1 MNSEGDNRVTSSP
14 PKLGGLSEG
23 RGGLKQHL
31 VRLNDS
37 PVARWTVLFIVAT
50 AMMMGYFVNDVM
62 SPLETLLEASPSEG
76 GLGWKPGDYGFFSG
90 ASGLI
95 NVFLLMLFFSGLI
108 LDKMGIRFTG
118 VLSCSLMVLGTLI
131 KYYAVTA
138 GFPPTAVV
146 NFSLFTLHFSLPTS
160 VAVASLGFAV
170 FGVGYEMTGI
180 TVSKAMV
187 RWFTGHELALAM
199 GIQLAMARLGTA
211 AALSISAPIARH
223 FTLSTPLLLSLSFLI
238 IGLLAFLVFC
248 VMDRRL
254 DQRNAADNIDTEEHG
269 RTRNDKELCDIAT
282 EEHGITR
289 NNDELRDNPC
299 CSVANKT
306 SDAEE
311 FRLLDIIVTLRNP
324 GFWLITLFCVLFY
337 SAVSPFLKFSTK
349 LMVMKYGVD
358 ADLAG
363 FFSSI
368 APFGTILMTP
378 LFGLIYDRYGK
389 GITLV
394 ITGALMLTAVH
405 FGFSLPMHSSTTAIT
420 LMVVLSIAYS
430 LAPAALWP
438 CVPKIIP
445 LKCLGTAYS
454 MIFFIQNFGRAIIPM
469 FVGKANETDP
479 TYETSM
485 LIFGFTALGAALTA
499 IAMFY
504 VDRRQHYGLQLPNI
518 RK

>member
-1 MNSEGDNRVTSSP
+1 MAEAIQR
-14 PKLGGLSEG
+14 
-23 RGGLKQHL
+23 
-31 VRLNDS
+31 RLNDS
-37 PVARWTVLFIVAT
+37 PFARWMVLFIVAT

-62 SPLETLLEASPSEG
+62 SPLEALLEMPRSQG
-76 GLGWKPGDYGFFSG
+76 GLGWTPSDYGFFSG
-90 ASGLI
+90 AGSFI

-118 VLSCSLMVLGTLI
+118 ILACSLMAIGTFL
-131 KYYAVTA
+131 KLYGVTTDFGTEEIMVF
-138 GFPPTAVV
+138 GFQ
-146 NFSLFTLHFSLPTS
+146 LPKS
-160 VAVASLGFAV
+160 VAVASLGFSV

-187 RWFTGHELALAM
+187 RWFTGHELAMAM

-223 FTLSTPLLLSLSFLI
+223 YALSTPLLVSLAFLI

-254 DQRNAADNIDTEEHG
+254 DTSNTSETSTTNTDEQFHWS
-269 RTRNDKELCDIAT
+269 DIGT
-282 EEHGITR
+282 
-289 NNDELRDNPC
+289 
-299 CSVANKT
+299 
-306 SDAEE
+306 
-311 FRLLDIIVTLRNP
+311 TLRNP

-358 ADLAG
+358 TDIAG

-378 LFGLIYDRYGK
+378 LFGLVYDRYGK
-389 GITLV
+389 GVTLV

-405 FGFSLPMHSSTTAIT
+405 FGFSLPIHSSTIAIT
-420 LMVVLSIAYS
+420 LMVILSIGYS

-469 FVGKANETDP
+469 CVGKANETDP
-479 TYETSM
+479 SYTTSM
-485 LIFGFTALGAALTA
+485 LIFGFTALGAAI
-499 IAMFY
+499 IAMAMYY
-504 VDRRQHYGLQLPNI
+504 VDHKKSYGLQLPNI
-518 RK
+518 KRKR

>member
-1 MNSEGDNRVTSSP
+1 
-14 PKLGGLSEG
+14 
-23 RGGLKQHL
+23 
-31 VRLNDS
+31 
-37 PVARWTVLFIVAT
+37 
-50 AMMMGYFVNDVM
+50 MMMGYFVNDIM
-62 SPLETLLEASPSEG
+62 SPLETLLEMPRSQG
-76 GLGWKPGDYGFFSG
+76 GLGWTPSDYGFFSG
-90 ASGLI
+90 AGSFI
-95 NVFLLMLFFSGLI
+95 NVFLLMLFFSGII

-118 VLSCSLMVLGTLI
+118 TLACSLMVLGTLI

-138 GFPPTAVV
+138 DLDNTIHY
-146 NFSLFTLHFSLPTS
+146 SLFTIHLPPS
-160 VAVASLGFAV
+160 VAMASLGFAI

-199 GIQLAMARLGTA
+199 GLQLAMARFGTA

-223 FTLSTPLLLSLSFLI
+223 FTLSAPLLVALAFLI

-254 DQRNAADNIDTEEHG
+254 D
-269 RTRNDKELCDIAT
+269 K
-282 EEHGITR
+282 
-289 NNDELRDNPC
+289 P
-299 CSVANKT
+299 
-306 SDAEE
+306 SDYSENSESSESSDE
-311 FRLLDIIVTLRNP
+311 FRWGDILVTLRNP

-358 ADLAG
+358 PDLAG

-378 LFGLIYDRYGK
+378 LFGLVYDKYGK
-389 GITLV
+389 GVTLV
-394 ITGALMLTAVH
+394 ITGALMLAAVH
-405 FGFSLPMHSSTTAIT
+405 FGFSLPMHSSTIAIA
-420 LMVVLSIAYS
+420 LMVVLSIGYS

-469 FVGKANETDP
+469 FVGRANETDP
-479 TYETSM
+479 TYTTSM
-485 LIFGFTALGAALTA
+485 LIFGFTALGAAMIA
-499 IAMFY
+499 ITMWY
-504 VDRRQHYGLQLPNI
+504 VDKRKGYGLQLPNI

>member
-1 MNSEGDNRVTSSP
+1 MAEALR
-14 PKLGGLSEG
+14 
-23 RGGLKQHL
+23 H
-31 VRLNDS
+31 RLNDS
-37 PVARWTVLFIVAT
+37 PFARWTVLFIVAT

-62 SPLETLLEASPSEG
+62 SPLEAMLEMPISEG
-76 GLGWKPGDYGFFSG
+76 GLGWTSSDYGFFSG
-90 ASGLI
+90 SGSLI

-118 VLSCSLMVLGTLI
+118 ILACSLMALGTLI
-131 KYYAVTA
+131 KLYAITA
-138 GFPPTAVV
+138 DFDHTIHY
-146 NFSLFTLHFSLPTS
+146 SLFGIHLPPS
-160 VAVASLGFAV
+160 VTFASLGFAI

-223 FTLSTPLLLSLSFLI
+223 FTLSTPLLVSLAFLL

-248 VMDRRL
+248 VMDRKL
-254 DQRNAADNIDTEEHG
+254 DDHEASKVDRGDN
-269 RTRNDKELCDIAT
+269 
-282 EEHGITR
+282 
-289 NNDELRDNPC
+289 
-299 CSVANKT
+299 
-306 SDAEE
+306 SDEE
-311 FRLLDIIVTLRNP
+311 FRLADIGITLRNP
-324 GFWLITLFCVLFY
+324 GFWLITIFCVLFY

-349 LMVMKYGVD
+349 LMVIKYGVD
-358 ADLAG
+358 PDIAG

-378 LFGLIYDRYGK
+378 LFGLVFDRFGR
-389 GITLV
+389 GVTLV

-405 FGFSLPMHSSTTAIT
+405 FGFSLPMHSSTVAIT
-420 LMVVLSIAYS
+420 LMVILSIGYS

-469 FVGKANETDP
+469 
-479 TYETSM
+479 

-499 IAMFY
+499 IVMLY
-504 VDRRQHYGLQLPNI
+504 IDRKKGYGLQLPNI
-518 RK
+518 KSD

>member
-1 MNSEGDNRVTSSP
+1 
-14 PKLGGLSEG
+14 
-23 RGGLKQHL
+23 
-31 VRLNDS
+31 
-37 PVARWTVLFIVAT
+37 
-50 AMMMGYFVNDVM
+50 M
-62 SPLETLLEASPSEG
+62 SPLEALLEMPKAEG
-76 GLGWKPGDYGFFSG
+76 GLGWTSSDYGFFSG
-90 ASGLI
+90 SGSFI

-118 VLSCSLMVLGTLI
+118 ILACSLMTLGTLV
-131 KYYAVTA
+131 KYYAVTTDF
-138 GFPPTAVV
+138 GTSSVTFFGTD
-146 NFSLFTLHFSLPTS
+146 LPTS
-160 VAVASLGFAV
+160 AAWASFGFAV

-211 AALSISAPIARH
+211 AALSISAPVARH
-223 FTLSTPLLLSLSFLI
+223 FSLSTPLLVALAFLI

-254 DQRNAADNIDTEEHG
+254 DDSRRSCSTSSSSSSNE
-269 RTRNDKELCDIAT
+269 
-282 EEHGITR
+282 
-289 NNDELRDNPC
+289 NN
-299 CSVANKT
+299 
-306 SDAEE
+306 EE
-311 FRLLDIIVTLRNP
+311 FRLSDIGITLRNP
-324 GFWLITLFCVLFY
+324 GFWLITIFCVLFY

-349 LMVMKYGVD
+349 LMVIKYGVD
-358 ADLAG
+358 PDIAG

-378 LFGLIYDRYGK
+378 LFGLVFDRFGR
-389 GITLV
+389 GVTLV

-405 FGFSLPMHSSTTAIT
+405 FGFSLPMHSSAVAIA
-420 LMVVLSIAYS
+420 LMVVLSVGYS

-469 FVGKANETDP
+469 FVGRANETDP
-479 TYETSM
+479 SYTTSM

-499 IAMFY
+499 IVMLY
-504 VDRRQHYGLQLPNI
+504 TDRKKGYGLQLPNI
-518 RK
+518 KAQ

>member
-1 MNSEGDNRVTSSP
+1 MAIRQ
-14 PKLGGLSEG
+14 KI
-23 RGGLKQHL
+23 
-31 VRLNDS
+31 NDS

-50 AMMMGYFVNDVM
+50 AMMMGYFVNDIM
-62 SPLETLLEASPSEG
+62 SPLETLLEMPRSQG
-76 GLGWKPGDYGFFSG
+76 GLGWTPSDYGFFSG
-90 ASGLI
+90 AGSFI
-95 NVFLLMLFFSGLI
+95 NVFLLMLFFSGII

-118 VLSCSLMVLGTLI
+118 TLACSLMVLGTLI
-131 KYYAVTA
+131 KYYAVTTDFGNA
-138 GFPPTAVV
+138 DVAFFNT
-146 NFSLFTLHFSLPTS
+146 HLPVS
-160 VAVASLGFAV
+160 AAWASFGFAI

-199 GIQLAMARLGTA
+199 GLQLAMARFGTA

-223 FTLSTPLLLSLSFLI
+223 FTLSTPLLVALAFLI

-248 VMDRRL
+248 VMDRQL
-254 DQRNAADNIDTEEHG
+254 DKNEELRTKSFDNSAADNSHPNGNHNSSLD
-269 RTRNDKELCDIAT
+269 
-282 EEHGITR
+282 
-289 NNDELRDNPC
+289 NDEE
-299 CSVANKT
+299 KFHF
-306 SDAEE
+306 SDI
-311 FRLLDIIVTLRNP
+311 LITLRNP

-358 ADLAG
+358 PDLAG

-378 LFGLIYDRYGK
+378 LFGFIYDKYGK
-389 GITLV
+389 GVTLV

-405 FGFSLPMHSSTTAIT
+405 FGFSLPMHSSTIAIA
-420 LMVVLSIAYS
+420 LMVVLSIGYS

-469 FVGKANETDP
+469 FVGRANETDP
-479 TYETSM
+479 TYTTSM
-485 LIFGFTALGAALTA
+485 LIFGFTALGAAIVA
-499 IAMFY
+499 IAMWY
-504 VDRRQHYGLQLPNI
+504 TDRKKGYGLQLPNI
-518 RK
+518 KQ

>member
-1 MNSEGDNRVTSSP
+1 MTEAIR
-14 PKLGGLSEG
+14 
-23 RGGLKQHL
+23 Q
-31 VRLNDS
+31 RLNDS
-37 PVARWTVLFIVAT
+37 PVARWTVLLIVAT

-62 SPLETLLEASPSEG
+62 SPLETLLEMPKEAG
-76 GLGWKPGDYGFFSG
+76 GLGWTPSDYGFFSG
-90 ASGLI
+90 SSGLI

-118 VLSCSLMVLGTLI
+118 ILACSLMVLGTLL
-131 KYYAVTA
+131 KLYGVMVDFGSDMVSFF
-138 GFPPTAVV
+138 GFE
-146 NFSLFTLHFSLPTS
+146 LPMS
-160 VAVASLGFAV
+160 VAVASLGFAI

-223 FTLSTPLLLSLSFLI
+223 FTLSMPLLVSLAFLI

-248 VMDRRL
+248 VMDRKL
-254 DQRNAADNIDTEEHG
+254 DSSASSQTTN
-269 RTRNDKELCDIAT
+269 
-282 EEHGITR
+282 
-289 NNDELRDNPC
+289 
-299 CSVANKT
+299 S
-306 SDAEE
+306 EE
-311 FRLLDIIVTLRNP
+311 FHWSDIRVTLRNP

-349 LMVMKYGVD
+349 LMVIKYGVD
-358 ADLAG
+358 TDIAG

-368 APFGTILMTP
+368 APFGTIMMTP
-378 LFGLIYDRYGK
+378 VFGLINDRDGK
-389 GITLV
+389 GVTLV
-394 ITGALMLTAVH
+394 ITGALMLTCVH
-405 FGFSLPMHSSTTAIT
+405 FGFSLPLHNSTIAIA
-420 LMVVLSIAYS
+420 LMVILSIGYS

-469 FVGKANETDP
+469 FVGKANETDSSY
-479 TYETSM
+479 TTSM
-485 LIFGFTALGAALTA
+485 LIFGFTALGAALIA
-499 IAMFY
+499 VAMFY
-504 VDRRQHYGLQLPNI
+504 VNRQKGYGLQLPNI
-518 RK
+518 KS

>member
-1 MNSEGDNRVTSSP
+1 MSNVLR
-14 PKLGGLSEG
+14 
-23 RGGLKQHL
+23 Q
-31 VRLNDS
+31 RLNDS

-50 AMMMGYFVNDVM
+50 AMMMGYFVNDIM
-62 SPLETLLEASPSEG
+62 SPLETLLEMPRNQG
-76 GLGWKPGDYGFFSG
+76 GLGWTPSDYGFFSG
-90 ASGLI
+90 AGSFI
-95 NVFLLMLFFSGLI
+95 NVFLLMLFFSGII

-118 VLSCSLMVLGTLI
+118 TLACSLMVLGTLI

-138 GFPPTAVV
+138 DLDDTIHY
-146 NFSLFTLHFSLPTS
+146 SLFTIHLPPS
-160 VAVASLGFAV
+160 VAMASLGFAI

-199 GIQLAMARLGTA
+199 GLQLAMARFGTA

-223 FTLSTPLLLSLSFLI
+223 FTLSAPLLVALAFLI

-254 DQRNAADNIDTEEHG
+254 DKLSEY
-269 RTRNDKELCDIAT
+269 
-282 EEHGITR
+282 
-289 NNDELRDNPC
+289 
-299 CSVANKT
+299 
-306 SDAEE
+306 SDYSEYSDHSENSESSDE
-311 FRLLDIIVTLRNP
+311 FRWGDILVTLRNP

-349 LMVMKYGVD
+349 LMVMKYGVNP
-358 ADLAG
+358 DLAG

-378 LFGLIYDRYGK
+378 LFGLVYDKYGK
-389 GITLV
+389 GVTLV
-394 ITGALMLTAVH
+394 ITGALMLAAVH
-405 FGFSLPMHSSTTAIT
+405 FGFSLPMHSSTIAIT
-420 LMVVLSIAYS
+420 LMVVLSIGYS

-469 FVGKANETDP
+469 FVGRANETDP
-479 TYETSM
+479 SYTTSM
-485 LIFGFTALGAALTA
+485 LIFGFTALGAAVIA
-499 IAMFY
+499 IAMLL
-504 VDRRQHYGLQLPNI
+504 VDRRKGYGLQLPNI
-518 RK
+518 RKQA

>member
-1 MNSEGDNRVTSSP
+1 MRPSKEKINNSP
-14 PKLGGLSEG
+14 F
-23 RGGLKQHL
+23 
-31 VRLNDS
+31 
-37 PVARWTVLFIVAT
+37 ARWTVLIIVAT

-62 SPLETLLEASPSEG
+62 SPLETLLELPKEQG
-76 GLGWKPGDYGFFSG
+76 GLGWTPSDYGFFSG
-90 ASGLI
+90 AGSFI

-108 LDKMGIRFTG
+108 LDRMGIRFTG
-118 VLSCSLMVLGTLI
+118 TLACSLMALGTLI
-131 KYYAVTA
+131 KYYAVTVEFGNEPILFLDYQLPA
-138 GFPPTAVV
+138 SAVW
-146 NFSLFTLHFSLPTS
+146 
-160 VAVASLGFAV
+160 ASLGFAI

-180 TVSKAMV
+180 SVSKAMV

-223 FTLSTPLLLSLSFLI
+223 YTLSMPLLISLAFLI

-248 VMDRRL
+248 VMDRKL
-254 DQRNAADNIDTEEHG
+254 DDSGQTTEDSADNTQYEEQFHFS
-269 RTRNDKELCDIAT
+269 DI
-282 EEHGITR
+282 
-289 NNDELRDNPC
+289 L
-299 CSVANKT
+299 
-306 SDAEE
+306 
-311 FRLLDIIVTLRNP
+311 VTLRNP

-358 ADLAG
+358 PDIAG

-389 GITLV
+389 GVTLV

-405 FGFSLPMHSSTTAIT
+405 FAFSLPMHSSTIAIA
-420 LMVVLSIAYS
+420 LMVTLSIGYS

-454 MIFFIQNFGRAIIPM
+454 MIFFIQNFGRAVIPM
-469 FVGKANETDP
+469 CVGRANETDP
-479 TYETSM
+479 TYTTSM
-485 LIFGFTALGAALTA
+485 LIFGFTALGAAVTA
-499 IAMFY
+499 IAIL
-504 VDRRQHYGLQLPNI
+504 VIDKKKNYGLQLPNI
-518 RK
+518 KK

>member
-1 MNSEGDNRVTSSP
+1 MN
-14 PKLGGLSEG
+14 
-23 RGGLKQHL
+23 
-31 VRLNDS
+31 VRQKLNDS
-37 PVARWTVLFIVAT
+37 PAARWTVLFIVAT

-62 SPLETLLEASPSEG
+62 SPLETLLEASKEEG
-76 GLGWKPGDYGFFSG
+76 GLGWTPSDYGFFSG

-138 GFPPTAVV
+138 DFPPTEVV
-146 NFSLFTLHFSLPTS
+146 SFSLLSSPFSLPKS

-254 DQRNAADNIDTEEHG
+254 DQFTVN
-269 RTRNDKELCDIAT
+269 
-282 EEHGITR
+282 
-289 NNDELRDNPC
+289 NND
-299 CSVANKT
+299 
-306 SDAEE
+306 SDK
-311 FRLLDIIVTLRNP
+311 FLWSDIGTTLRNP

-358 ADLAG
+358 PDVAG

-378 LFGLIYDRYGK
+378 LFGLVYDRYGK
-389 GITLV
+389 GVTLV

-405 FGFSLPMHSSTTAIT
+405 FGFSLPMHESTTAIA

-499 IAMFY
+499 IGMWY
-504 VDRRQHYGLQLPNI
+504 VDRRKGYGLQLPNI
-518 RK
+518 KK

>member
-1 MNSEGDNRVTSSP
+1 MAEAIR
-14 PKLGGLSEG
+14 
-23 RGGLKQHL
+23 Q
-31 VRLNDS
+31 RLNDS
-37 PVARWTVLFIVAT
+37 PFARWTVLFIVAT

-62 SPLETLLEASPSEG
+62 SPLETLLEMPRSQG
-76 GLGWKPGDYGFFSG
+76 GLGWSPSDYGFFSG
-90 ASGLI
+90 AGSFI

-118 VLSCSLMVLGTLI
+118 TLACSLMVIGTLI

-138 GFPPTAVV
+138 DFGNTELSFFQT
-146 NFSLFTLHFSLPTS
+146 HLPTS
-160 VAVASLGFAV
+160 TAWASLGFAI

-199 GIQLAMARLGTA
+199 GLQLSMARFGTA

-223 FTLSTPLLLSLSFLI
+223 FSLSTPLLVALAFLI

-248 VMDRRL
+248 IMDRRL
-254 DQRNAADNIDTEEHG
+254 DTPSQAGT
-269 RTRNDKELCDIAT
+269 TST
-282 EEHGITR
+282 T
-289 NNDELRDNPC
+289 NN
-299 CSVANKT
+299 T
-306 SDAEE
+306 SSDEE
-311 FRLLDIIVTLRNP
+311 FRLADIGITLRNP

-358 ADLAG
+358 ADIAG
-363 FFSSI
+363 VFSSI

-378 LFGLIYDRYGK
+378 LFGFVYDRYGK
-389 GITLV
+389 GVTLV

-405 FGFSLPMHSSTTAIT
+405 FGFSLPMHSSAVAIT
-420 LMVVLSIAYS
+420 LMVILSIGYS

-469 FVGKANETDP
+469 FVGHANETDP
-479 TYETSM
+479 SYTTSM
-485 LIFGFTALGAALTA
+485 LIFGFTALGAALIA
-499 IAMFY
+499 IAMLY
-504 VDRRQHYGLQLPNI
+504 TDRKKGYGLQLPNI
-518 RK
+518 KQR

>member
-1 MNSEGDNRVTSSP
+1 VKN
-14 PKLGGLSEG
+14 
-23 RGGLKQHL
+23 
-31 VRLNDS
+31 RLNDS

-62 SPLETLLEASPSEG
+62 SPLETLLEASPAEG
-76 GLGWKPGDYGFFSG
+76 GLGWTPGDYGFFSG
-90 ASGLI
+90 SSGLI

-118 VLSCSLMVLGTLI
+118 TLACSLMIIGTLI

-138 GFPPTAVV
+138 GFAPTAVV
-146 NFSLFTLHFSLPTS
+146 DFSLFTYHFSLPTS
-160 VAVASLGFAV
+160 VAVASLGFAI

-199 GIQLAMARLGTA
+199 GLQLAMARLGTA
-211 AALSISAPIARH
+211 AALSISAPVARH

-238 IGLLAFLVFC
+238 VGLLAFLVFC
-248 VMDRRL
+248 VMDRKL
-254 DQRNAADNIDTEEHG
+254 DVSGESGQSEESENEDLFHWS
-269 RTRNDKELCDIAT
+269 DIGT
-282 EEHGITR
+282 
-289 NNDELRDNPC
+289 
-299 CSVANKT
+299 
-306 SDAEE
+306 
-311 FRLLDIIVTLRNP
+311 TLRNP

-358 ADLAG
+358 PDVAG

-389 GITLV
+389 GVTLV

-405 FGFSLPMHSSTTAIT
+405 FGFSLPMHSSTVAIT
-420 LMVVLSIAYS
+420 LMVILSVGYS

-499 IAMFY
+499 LAMWY
-504 VDRRQHYGLQLPNI
+504 VDRRQGYGLQLPNI

>member
-1 MNSEGDNRVTSSP
+1 MRPSKEKINNSP
-14 PKLGGLSEG
+14 F
-23 RGGLKQHL
+23 
-31 VRLNDS
+31 
-37 PVARWTVLFIVAT
+37 ARWTVLIIVAT

-62 SPLETLLEASPSEG
+62 SPLETLLELPKEQG
-76 GLGWKPGDYGFFSG
+76 GLGWTPSDYGFFSG
-90 ASGLI
+90 AGSFI

-118 VLSCSLMVLGTLI
+118 TLACSLMALGTLI

-138 GFPPTAVV
+138 EFGNEPIAFLDYQLPASAVW
-146 NFSLFTLHFSLPTS
+146 
-160 VAVASLGFAV
+160 ASLGFAI

-180 TVSKAMV
+180 SVSKAMV

-223 FTLSTPLLLSLSFLI
+223 YTLSMPLLISLAFLI

-248 VMDRRL
+248 VMDRKL
-254 DQRNAADNIDTEEHG
+254 DDSGQTTEDSADNTQYEEQFHFS
-269 RTRNDKELCDIAT
+269 DI
-282 EEHGITR
+282 
-289 NNDELRDNPC
+289 L
-299 CSVANKT
+299 
-306 SDAEE
+306 
-311 FRLLDIIVTLRNP
+311 VTLRNP

-358 ADLAG
+358 PDIAG

-389 GITLV
+389 GVTLV

-405 FGFSLPMHSSTTAIT
+405 FGFSLPIHSSTIAIA
-420 LMVVLSIAYS
+420 LMVTLSIGYS

-454 MIFFIQNFGRAIIPM
+454 MIFFIQNFGRAVIPM
-469 FVGKANETDP
+469 CVGRANETDP
-479 TYETSM
+479 TYTTSM
-485 LIFGFTALGAALTA
+485 LIFGFTALGAAVTA
-499 IAMFY
+499 IAML
-504 VDRRQHYGLQLPNI
+504 VIDKKKNYGLQLPNI
-518 RK
+518 KK

>member
-1 MNSEGDNRVTSSP
+1 MN
-14 PKLGGLSEG
+14 
-23 RGGLKQHL
+23 
-31 VRLNDS
+31 RLNKS
-37 PVARWTVLFIVAT
+37 PFARWTVLIIVAT

-62 SPLETLLEASPSEG
+62 SPLETLLEMPRSQG
-76 GLGWKPGDYGFFSG
+76 GLGWTPSDYGFFSG
-90 ASGLI
+90 AGSFI

-118 VLSCSLMVLGTLI
+118 VLACSLMALGTLL
-131 KYYAVTA
+131 KLYGVTTDFGSA
-138 GFPPTAVV
+138 EIIIFGFQ
-146 NFSLFTLHFSLPTS
+146 LPMS
-160 VAVASLGFAV
+160 VAVASLGFAI

-223 FTLSTPLLLSLSFLI
+223 FSLPTPLLVSLAFLI

-248 VMDRRL
+248 VMDRKL
-254 DQRNAADNIDTEEHG
+254 DDSGQCAVDSSDNNQHE
-269 RTRNDKELCDIAT
+269 
-282 EEHGITR
+282 
-289 NNDELRDNPC
+289 
-299 CSVANKT
+299 
-306 SDAEE
+306 EE
-311 FRLLDIIVTLRNP
+311 FRFSDIGVTLRNP

-358 ADLAG
+358 TDIAG

-389 GITLV
+389 GVTLV

-405 FGFSLPMHSSTTAIT
+405 FGFSLPMHSSTIAIA
-420 LMVVLSIAYS
+420 LMVTLSIGYS

-454 MIFFIQNFGRAIIPM
+454 MIFFIQNFGRAVIPM
-469 FVGKANETDP
+469 CVGRANEVDP
-479 TYETSM
+479 SYTSSM

-499 IAMFY
+499 IAILV
-504 VDRRQHYGLQLPNI
+504 VDRKKHYGLQLPNI
-518 RK
+518 KK

>member
-1 MNSEGDNRVTSSP
+1 MTEAIR
-14 PKLGGLSEG
+14 
-23 RGGLKQHL
+23 H
-31 VRLNDS
+31 RLNDS
-37 PVARWTVLFIVAT
+37 PFARWTVLIIVAT

-62 SPLETLLEASPSEG
+62 SPLETLLELPKSQG
-76 GLGWKPGDYGFFSG
+76 GLGWTPSDYGFFSG
-90 ASGLI
+90 AGSFI

-118 VLSCSLMVLGTLI
+118 VLACSLMALGTLL
-131 KYYAVTA
+131 KLYGVTTDFGTA
-138 GFPPTAVV
+138 EIAIFGFQ
-146 NFSLFTLHFSLPTS
+146 LPMS

-223 FTLSTPLLLSLSFLI
+223 FALSTPLLVSLAFLI

-248 VMDRRL
+248 VMDRKL
-254 DQRNAADNIDTEEHG
+254 DDDSTKNT
-269 RTRNDKELCDIAT
+269 T
-282 EEHGITR
+282 
-289 NNDELRDNPC
+289 DE
-299 CSVANKT
+299 S
-306 SDAEE
+306 EE
-311 FRLLDIIVTLRNP
+311 FHWGDILVTLRNP

-358 ADLAG
+358 PDIAG

-378 LFGLIYDRYGK
+378 LFGAVYDRYGK
-389 GITLV
+389 GVTLV

-405 FGFSLPMHSSTTAIT
+405 FGFSLPMHSSTIAIA
-420 LMVVLSIAYS
+420 LMVTLSIGYS

-469 FVGKANETDP
+469 FVGRANETDP
-479 TYETSM
+479 TYTTSM
-485 LIFGFTALGAALTA
+485 LIFGFTALGAAVTA
-499 IAMFY
+499 VGILLI
-504 VDRRQHYGLQLPNI
+504 DKHKHYGLQLPNI
-518 RK
+518 KK

>member
-1 MNSEGDNRVTSSP
+1 MAEAIR
-14 PKLGGLSEG
+14 
-23 RGGLKQHL
+23 Q
-31 VRLNDS
+31 RLNDS
-37 PVARWTVLFIVAT
+37 PIARWTVLFIVAT

-62 SPLETLLEASPSEG
+62 SPLETLLEMPRGQG
-76 GLGWKPGDYGFFSG
+76 GLGWSPSDYGFFSG
-90 ASGLI
+90 AGSFI

-118 VLSCSLMVLGTLI
+118 VLACSLMVIGTMI
-131 KYYAVTA
+131 K
-138 GFPPTAVV
+138 
-146 NFSLFTLHFSLPTS
+146 L
-160 VAVASLGFAV
+160 VAITHDYEIIHIPLLDIDMPGTVARASLGFAI

-223 FTLSTPLLLSLSFLI
+223 FTLSTPLLVALSFLI

-254 DQRNAADNIDTEEHG
+254 DAIDSM
-269 RTRNDKELCDIAT
+269 
-282 EEHGITR
+282 
-289 NNDELRDNPC
+289 NPKD
-299 CSVANKT
+299 SRISSES
-306 SDAEE
+306 SDDE
-311 FRLLDIIVTLRNP
+311 FRLADIGVTLRNP

-358 ADLAG
+358 PDLAG

-378 LFGLIYDRYGK
+378 LFGLVYDRYGK
-389 GITLV
+389 GVTLV

-405 FGFSLPMHSSTTAIT
+405 FGFSLPMHSSAVAIT
-420 LMVVLSIAYS
+420 LMVILSIGYS

-469 FVGKANETDP
+469 FVGRANETDP
-479 TYETSM
+479 SYTTSM

-499 IAMFY
+499 VAMYY
-504 VDRRQHYGLQLPNI
+504 VNSRRGYGLQLPNI
-518 RK
+518 KK

>member
-1 MNSEGDNRVTSSP
+1 MSNVLR
-14 PKLGGLSEG
+14 
-23 RGGLKQHL
+23 Q
-31 VRLNDS
+31 RLNDS

-50 AMMMGYFVNDVM
+50 AMMMGYFVNDIM
-62 SPLETLLEASPSEG
+62 SPLETLLEMPRSQG
-76 GLGWKPGDYGFFSG
+76 GLGWTPSDYGFFSG
-90 ASGLI
+90 AGSFI
-95 NVFLLMLFFSGLI
+95 NVFLLMLFFSGII

-118 VLSCSLMVLGTLI
+118 TLACSLMVLGTLI

-138 GFPPTAVV
+138 NLDDTIHY
-146 NFSLFTLHFSLPTS
+146 SLFAIHLPPS
-160 VAVASLGFAV
+160 VAMASLGFAI

-199 GIQLAMARLGTA
+199 GLQLAMARFGTA

-223 FTLSTPLLLSLSFLI
+223 FTLSAPLLVALAFLI

-254 DQRNAADNIDTEEHG
+254 EKSSEYS
-269 RTRNDKELCDIAT
+269 E
-282 EEHGITR
+282 
-289 NNDELRDNPC
+289 
-299 CSVANKT
+299 
-306 SDAEE
+306 SDYAKNSESSEE
-311 FRLLDIIVTLRNP
+311 FRWGDILVTLRNP

-358 ADLAG
+358 PDLAG

-378 LFGLIYDRYGK
+378 LFGFVYDKYGK
-389 GITLV
+389 GVTLV
-394 ITGALMLTAVH
+394 IIGALMLTAVH
-405 FGFSLPMHSSTTAIT
+405 FGFSLPIHSSTIAIMLMIT
-420 LMVVLSIAYS
+420 LSIGYS

-469 FVGKANETDP
+469 FVGRANETDP
-479 TYETSM
+479 SYTTSM
-485 LIFGFTALGAALTA
+485 LIFGFTALGAAIVA
-499 IAMFY
+499 IAMWY
-504 VDRRQHYGLQLPNI
+504 IDRKKGYGLQLPNI
-518 RK
+518 KK

>member
-1 MNSEGDNRVTSSP
+1 M
-14 PKLGGLSEG
+14 
-23 RGGLKQHL
+23 
-31 VRLNDS
+31 RLNDY
-37 PVARWTVLFIVAT
+37 PIARWTVLFIVAT

-62 SPLETLLEASPSEG
+62 SPLETMLEMPRSQG
-76 GLGWKPGDYGFFSG
+76 GLGWSPSEYGFFSG
-90 ASGLI
+90 AGSFI

-118 VLSCSLMVLGTLI
+118 TLACSLMVLGTLL

-138 GFPPTAVV
+138 DFDDAIHY
-146 NFSLFTLHFSLPTS
+146 SLFSIHLPPS
-160 VAVASLGFAV
+160 VMMACLGFAI

-187 RWFTGHELALAM
+187 RWFTGHELAMAM
-199 GIQLAMARLGTA
+199 GLQLAMARLGTA

-223 FTLSTPLLLSLSFLI
+223 YVLSAPLLLSLAFLI

-254 DQRNAADNIDTEEHG
+254 DS
-269 RTRNDKELCDIAT
+269 
-282 EEHGITR
+282 
-289 NNDELRDNPC
+289 
-299 CSVANKT
+299 SVPAET
-306 SDAEE
+306 TGTEE
-311 FRLLDIIVTLRNP
+311 FRWSDIGMTLRSP

-337 SAVSPFLKFSTK
+337 SAVSPFLKFSSK

-358 ADLAG
+358 PDLAG

-378 LFGLIYDRYGK
+378 LFGLVYDRYGK
-389 GITLV
+389 GVTLV

-405 FGFSLPMHSSTTAIT
+405 FGFSMPMHSSTIAIA
-420 LMVVLSIAYS
+420 LMIVLSIGYS

-469 FVGKANETDP
+469 CVGKANETDP
-479 TYETSM
+479 TYTTSM
-485 LIFGFTALGAALTA
+485 LIFGFTALGAAVVA
-499 IAMFY
+499 FAMLM
-504 VDRRQHYGLQLPNI
+504 VDRRKGYGLQLPNI
-518 RK
+518 RRKKE

>member
-1 MNSEGDNRVTSSP
+1 MAETIR
-14 PKLGGLSEG
+14 
-23 RGGLKQHL
+23 H
-31 VRLNDS
+31 RLNDS
-37 PVARWTVLFIVAT
+37 PIARWTVLFIVAT

-62 SPLETLLEASPSEG
+62 SPLEALLEMPKAEG
-76 GLGWKPGDYGFFSG
+76 GLGWTSSDYGFFSG
-90 ASGLI
+90 SGSFI

-118 VLSCSLMVLGTLI
+118 VLACSLMTLGTLV
-131 KYYAVTA
+131 KYYAVTTDFGTSSVA
-138 GFPPTAVV
+138 FFGTQ
-146 NFSLFTLHFSLPTS
+146 LPTS
-160 VAVASLGFAV
+160 AAWASFGFAV

-211 AALSISAPIARH
+211 AALSISAPVARH
-223 FTLSTPLLLSLSFLI
+223 FTLSTPLLVALAFLI

-254 DQRNAADNIDTEEHG
+254 DDSRISSDT
-269 RTRNDKELCDIAT
+269 RIPRSSSDKSE
-282 EEHGITR
+282 
-289 NNDELRDNPC
+289 N
-299 CSVANKT
+299 S
-306 SDAEE
+306 EE
-311 FRLLDIIVTLRNP
+311 FRFSDIIVTLRNP
-324 GFWLITLFCVLFY
+324 GFWLITIFCVLFY

-349 LMVMKYGVD
+349 LMVIKYGVD
-358 ADLAG
+358 PDIAG

-378 LFGLIYDRYGK
+378 LFGLVFDRFGR
-389 GITLV
+389 GVTLV

-405 FGFSLPMHSSTTAIT
+405 FGFSLPMHSSAIAIA
-420 LMVVLSIAYS
+420 LMVVLSIGYS

-469 FVGKANETDP
+469 FVGRANETDP
-479 TYETSM
+479 SYTTSM
-485 LIFGFTALGAALTA
+485 LIFGFTALGAVLTA
-499 IAMFY
+499 IVMLY
-504 VDRRQHYGLQLPNI
+504 TDRKKGYGLQLPNI
-518 RK
+518 KKA

>member
-1 MNSEGDNRVTSSP
+1 MN
-14 PKLGGLSEG
+14 
-23 RGGLKQHL
+23 
-31 VRLNDS
+31 VRQKLNDS
-37 PVARWTVLFIVAT
+37 PAARWTVLFIVAT

-62 SPLETLLEASPSEG
+62 SPLETLLEASKEEG
-76 GLGWKPGDYGFFSG
+76 GLGWTPSDYGFFSG

-138 GFPPTAVV
+138 DFPPTEVV
-146 NFSLFTLHFSLPTS
+146 SFSLLSSSFSLPKS
-160 VAVASLGFAV
+160 VAIASLGFAV

-254 DQRNAADNIDTEEHG
+254 DQFTVN
-269 RTRNDKELCDIAT
+269 
-282 EEHGITR
+282 
-289 NNDELRDNPC
+289 NND
-299 CSVANKT
+299 
-306 SDAEE
+306 SDK
-311 FRLLDIIVTLRNP
+311 FLWSDIGTTLRNP

-337 SAVSPFLKFSTK
+337 SAVSPFLKFSTR

-358 ADLAG
+358 PDVAG

-378 LFGLIYDRYGK
+378 LFGLVYDRYGK
-389 GITLV
+389 GVTLV

-405 FGFSLPMHSSTTAIT
+405 FGFSLPMHESTTAIA

-469 FVGKANETDP
+469 FIGKANETDP

-499 IAMFY
+499 IAMWY
-504 VDRRQHYGLQLPNI
+504 VDRRKGYGLQLPNI
-518 RK
+518 KK

>member
-1 MNSEGDNRVTSSP
+1 MEIRQ
-14 PKLGGLSEG
+14 K
-23 RGGLKQHL
+23 
-31 VRLNDS
+31 LNDS
-37 PVARWTVLFIVAT
+37 PFARWTVLFIVAT

-76 GLGWKPGDYGFFSG
+76 GLGWTPGDYGFFSG
-90 ASGLI
+90 SSGLI

-118 VLSCSLMVLGTLI
+118 TLACSLMIIGTLI

-138 GFPPTAVV
+138 GFPPTAVA
-146 NFSLFTLHFSLPTS
+146 NFSLFTFHFSLPTS
-160 VAVASLGFAV
+160 VALASLGFAV

-211 AALSISAPIARH
+211 AALSISAPVARH

-238 IGLLAFLVFC
+238 VGLLSFLVFC

-254 DQRNAADNIDTEEHG
+254 DQSQFTVYSLQFTDDYSEAEG
-269 RTRNDKELCDIAT
+269 L
-282 EEHGITR
+282 
-289 NNDELRDNPC
+289 
-299 CSVANKT
+299 ANKST
-306 SDAEE
+306 VNCKPSTVNKKDDDQFHWSD
-311 FRLLDIIVTLRNP
+311 IGTTLRSP

-358 ADLAG
+358 PDVAG

-389 GITLV
+389 GVTLV

-405 FGFSLPMHSSTTAIT
+405 FGFSLPMHSSTVAIT
-420 LMVVLSIAYS
+420 LMVILSVGYS

-499 IAMFY
+499 LAMWY
-504 VDRRQHYGLQLPNI
+504 VDRRQGYGLQLPNI

>member
-1 MNSEGDNRVTSSP
+1 MAEVIR
-14 PKLGGLSEG
+14 
-23 RGGLKQHL
+23 Q
-31 VRLNDS
+31 RLNDS
-37 PVARWTVLFIVAT
+37 PIARWTVLFIVAT

-62 SPLETLLEASPSEG
+62 SPLEALLEMPKAEG
-76 GLGWKPGDYGFFSG
+76 GLGWTSSDYGFFSG
-90 ASGLI
+90 SGSFI

-118 VLSCSLMVLGTLI
+118 VLACSLMTLGTLV
-131 KYYAVTA
+131 KYYAVTTDFGTSNVA
-138 GFPPTAVV
+138 FFGTQ
-146 NFSLFTLHFSLPTS
+146 LPTS
-160 VAVASLGFAV
+160 AAWASFGFAV

-211 AALSISAPIARH
+211 AALSISAPVARH
-223 FTLSTPLLLSLSFLI
+223 FTLSTPLLVALAFLI

-254 DQRNAADNIDTEEHG
+254 DDSRISSDT
-269 RTRNDKELCDIAT
+269 RIPRSSSDKSE
-282 EEHGITR
+282 
-289 NNDELRDNPC
+289 N
-299 CSVANKT
+299 S
-306 SDAEE
+306 EE
-311 FRLLDIIVTLRNP
+311 FRFSDIIVTLRNP
-324 GFWLITLFCVLFY
+324 GFWLITIFCVLFY

-349 LMVMKYGVD
+349 LMVIKYGVD
-358 ADLAG
+358 PDIAG

-378 LFGLIYDRYGK
+378 LFGLVFDRFGR
-389 GITLV
+389 GVTLV

-405 FGFSLPMHSSTTAIT
+405 FGFSLPMHSSAIAIA
-420 LMVVLSIAYS
+420 LMVVLSIGYS

-469 FVGKANETDP
+469 FVGRANETDP
-479 TYETSM
+479 SYTTSM
-485 LIFGFTALGAALTA
+485 LIFGFTALGAVLTA
-499 IAMFY
+499 IVMLY
-504 VDRRQHYGLQLPNI
+504 TDRKKGYGLQLPNI
-518 RK
+518 KKA

>member
-1 MNSEGDNRVTSSP
+1 MTIQ
-14 PKLGGLSEG
+14 K
-23 RGGLKQHL
+23 
-31 VRLNDS
+31 LNDS
-37 PVARWTVLFIVAT
+37 PFARWTVLFIVAT

-62 SPLETLLEASPSEG
+62 SPLETLLEMPRSQG
-76 GLGWKPGDYGFFSG
+76 GLGWTPSDYGFFSG
-90 ASGLI
+90 AGSFI

-118 VLSCSLMVLGTLI
+118 TLACSLMVIGTLI
-131 KYYAVTA
+131 KLYAVTTDF
-138 GFPPTAVV
+138 GTTDVTFFNT
-146 NFSLFTLHFSLPTS
+146 HLP
-160 VAVASLGFAV
+160 ASAAWASFGFAI

-180 TVSKAMV
+180 TVSKAIV

-199 GIQLAMARLGTA
+199 GLQLAMARFGTA

-223 FTLSTPLLLSLSFLI
+223 YTLSTPLLVALAFLI

-254 DQRNAADNIDTEEHG
+254 DHRMIIASDEHG
-269 RTRNDKELCDIAT
+269 LTQ
-282 EEHGITR
+282 
-289 NNDELRDNPC
+289 NNQDLREDPC
-299 CSVANKT
+299 SSDANKD
-306 SDAEE
+306 SEE
-311 FRLLDIIVTLRNP
+311 FRFSDIGTTLRSP

-358 ADLAG
+358 PDVAG

-389 GITLV
+389 GVTLV

-405 FGFSLPMHSSTTAIT
+405 FGFSLPMHSSTVAIT
-420 LMVVLSIAYS
+420 LMVILSVGYS

-445 LKCLGTAYS
+445 LKCLGTACS

-499 IAMFY
+499 LVLWH

>member
-1 MNSEGDNRVTSSP
+1 MAETII
-14 PKLGGLSEG
+14 K
-23 RGGLKQHL
+23 
-31 VRLNDS
+31 RLNDS

-62 SPLETLLEASPSEG
+62 SPLETLLEMPIEQG
-76 GLGWKPGDYGFFSG
+76 GLGWSPSDYGFFSG
-90 ASGLI
+90 AGSFI

-118 VLSCSLMVLGTLI
+118 TLACSLMVVGTLI
-131 KYYAVTA
+131 KYYAITTDFGGANVT
-138 GFPPTAVV
+138 F
-146 NFSLFTLHFSLPTS
+146 FSTHLPAS
-160 VAVASLGFAV
+160 AAWASLGFAV

-180 TVSKAMV
+180 SVSKAMV

-199 GIQLAMARLGTA
+199 GLQLAMARLGTA

-223 FTLSTPLLLSLSFLI
+223 FVLSTPLLVSLSFLI

-248 VMDRRL
+248 VMDRKL
-254 DQRNAADNIDTEEHG
+254 DASGYSCEAD
-269 RTRNDKELCDIAT
+269 K
-282 EEHGITR
+282 
-289 NNDELRDNPC
+289 
-299 CSVANKT
+299 
-306 SDAEE
+306 AEE
-311 FRLLDIIVTLRNP
+311 FRLADIGITLRNP

-358 ADLAG
+358 TDIAG

-389 GITLV
+389 GVTLV
-394 ITGALMLTAVH
+394 ITGALMLTLVH
-405 FGFSLPMHSSTTAIT
+405 FGFSLPIHSSAVAIA
-420 LMVVLSIAYS
+420 LMVILSIGYS

-479 TYETSM
+479 TYTTSM
-485 LIFGFTALGAALTA
+485 LIFGFTALGATLTA
-499 IAMFY
+499 IAMLY
-504 VDRRQHYGLQLPNI
+504 IDHQKKYGLQLPNI

>member
-1 MNSEGDNRVTSSP
+1 MAEAIR
-14 PKLGGLSEG
+14 
-23 RGGLKQHL
+23 H
-31 VRLNDS
+31 RLNDS
-37 PVARWTVLFIVAT
+37 PIARWTVLFIVAT

-62 SPLETLLEASPSEG
+62 SPLEALLEMPKAEG
-76 GLGWKPGDYGFFSG
+76 GLGWTSSDYGFFSG
-90 ASGLI
+90 SGSFI

-118 VLSCSLMVLGTLI
+118 ILACSLMTLGTLL
-131 KYYAVTA
+131 KYYAVTTDF
-138 GFPPTAVV
+138 GTSSVTFFGTD
-146 NFSLFTLHFSLPTS
+146 LPTS
-160 VAVASLGFAV
+160 AAWASFGFAV

-211 AALSISAPIARH
+211 AALSISAPVARH
-223 FTLSTPLLLSLSFLI
+223 FSLSTPLLVALAFLI

-254 DQRNAADNIDTEEHG
+254 DDSRRSCSTSSSSSSNE
-269 RTRNDKELCDIAT
+269 
-282 EEHGITR
+282 
-289 NNDELRDNPC
+289 NN
-299 CSVANKT
+299 
-306 SDAEE
+306 EE
-311 FRLLDIIVTLRNP
+311 FRLSDIGITLRNP
-324 GFWLITLFCVLFY
+324 GFWLITIFCVLFY

-349 LMVMKYGVD
+349 LMVIKYGVD
-358 ADLAG
+358 PDIAG

-378 LFGLIYDRYGK
+378 LFGLVFDRFGR
-389 GITLV
+389 GVTLV

-405 FGFSLPMHSSTTAIT
+405 FGFSLPMHSSAIAIA
-420 LMVVLSIAYS
+420 LMVVLSIGYS

-469 FVGKANETDP
+469 FVGRANETDP
-479 TYETSM
+479 SYTTSM

-499 IAMFY
+499 IVMLY
-504 VDRRQHYGLQLPNI
+504 TDRKKGYGLQLPNI
-518 RK
+518 KKA

>member
-1 MNSEGDNRVTSSP
+1 MRPSKEKINNSP
-14 PKLGGLSEG
+14 F
-23 RGGLKQHL
+23 
-31 VRLNDS
+31 
-37 PVARWTVLFIVAT
+37 ARWTVLIIVAT

-62 SPLETLLEASPSEG
+62 SPLETLLELPKEQG
-76 GLGWKPGDYGFFSG
+76 GLGWTPSDYGFFSG
-90 ASGLI
+90 AGSFI

-118 VLSCSLMVLGTLI
+118 TLACSLMALGTLI
-131 KYYAVTA
+131 KYYAITA
-138 GFPPTAVV
+138 EFGNEPIAFLDYQLPASAVW
-146 NFSLFTLHFSLPTS
+146 
-160 VAVASLGFAV
+160 ASLGFAI

-180 TVSKAMV
+180 SVSKAMV

-223 FTLSTPLLLSLSFLI
+223 YTLSMPLLISLAFLI

-248 VMDRRL
+248 VMDRKL
-254 DQRNAADNIDTEEHG
+254 DDSGQTTEDSTDNTQYEEQFHFS
-269 RTRNDKELCDIAT
+269 DI
-282 EEHGITR
+282 
-289 NNDELRDNPC
+289 L
-299 CSVANKT
+299 
-306 SDAEE
+306 
-311 FRLLDIIVTLRNP
+311 VTLRNP

-358 ADLAG
+358 PDIAG

-389 GITLV
+389 GVTLV

-405 FGFSLPMHSSTTAIT
+405 FGFSLPMHSSTIAIA
-420 LMVVLSIAYS
+420 LMVTLSIGYS

-454 MIFFIQNFGRAIIPM
+454 MIFFIQNFGRAVIPM
-469 FVGKANETDP
+469 CVGRANETDP
-479 TYETSM
+479 TYTTSM
-485 LIFGFTALGAALTA
+485 LIFGFTALGAAVTA
-499 IAMFY
+499 IAIL
-504 VDRRQHYGLQLPNI
+504 VIDKKKNYGLQLPNI
-518 RK
+518 KK

>member
-1 MNSEGDNRVTSSP
+1 MAEVIR
-14 PKLGGLSEG
+14 
-23 RGGLKQHL
+23 Q
-31 VRLNDS
+31 RLNDS
-37 PVARWTVLFIVAT
+37 PIARWTVLFIVAT

-62 SPLETLLEASPSEG
+62 SPLEALLEMPKAEG
-76 GLGWKPGDYGFFSG
+76 GLGWTSSDYGFFSG
-90 ASGLI
+90 SGSFI

-118 VLSCSLMVLGTLI
+118 VLACSLMFLGTLL
-131 KYYAVTA
+131 KYYAVTTDFGTSNVA
-138 GFPPTAVV
+138 FFGTQ
-146 NFSLFTLHFSLPTS
+146 LPTS
-160 VAVASLGFAV
+160 AAWASFGFAV

-211 AALSISAPIARH
+211 AALSISAPIARY
-223 FTLSTPLLLSLSFLI
+223 FTLSTPLLVALAFLI

-248 VMDRRL
+248 IMDRKL
-254 DQRNAADNIDTEEHG
+254 DKNGQGMEE
-269 RTRNDKELCDIAT
+269 N
-282 EEHGITR
+282 
-289 NNDELRDNPC
+289 
-299 CSVANKT
+299 SSS
-306 SDAEE
+306 SDE
-311 FRLLDIIVTLRNP
+311 FRFSDIIVTLRNP
-324 GFWLITLFCVLFY
+324 GFWLITIFCVLFY

-349 LMVMKYGVD
+349 LMVIKYGVD
-358 ADLAG
+358 PDIAG

-378 LFGLIYDRYGK
+378 LFGLVFDRFGR
-389 GITLV
+389 GVTLV

-405 FGFSLPMHSSTTAIT
+405 FGFSLPMHSSAIAIA
-420 LMVVLSIAYS
+420 LMVVLSIGYS

-469 FVGKANETDP
+469 FVGRANETDP
-479 TYETSM
+479 SYTTSM

-499 IAMFY
+499 IVMLY
-504 VDRRQHYGLQLPNI
+504 TDRKKGYGLQLPNI
-518 RK
+518 KKA

>member
-1 MNSEGDNRVTSSP
+1 MTEVIQ
-14 PKLGGLSEG
+14 K
-23 RGGLKQHL
+23 
-31 VRLNDS
+31 RLNDS
-37 PVARWTVLFIVAT
+37 PIARWTVLFIVAT

-62 SPLETLLEASPSEG
+62 SPLEALLEMPKAEG
-76 GLGWKPGDYGFFSG
+76 GLGWTSSDYGFFSG
-90 ASGLI
+90 SGSFI

-118 VLSCSLMVLGTLI
+118 VLACSLMVLGTLL
-131 KYYAVTA
+131 KYYAVTTDFGTSSVA
-138 GFPPTAVV
+138 FFGT
-146 NFSLFTLHFSLPTS
+146 HLPTS
-160 VAVASLGFAV
+160 AAWASLGFAV

-223 FTLSTPLLLSLSFLI
+223 FTLSTPLLVALAFLI
-238 IGLLAFLVFC
+238 IGLLSFLVFC
-248 VMDRRL
+248 VMDRKL
-254 DQRNAADNIDTEEHG
+254 DKKGQMVEEK
-269 RTRNDKELCDIAT
+269 N
-282 EEHGITR
+282 
-289 NNDELRDNPC
+289 
-299 CSVANKT
+299 SS
-306 SDAEE
+306 SDE
-311 FRLLDIIVTLRNP
+311 FRFSDILVTLRNP
-324 GFWLITLFCVLFY
+324 GFWLITIFCVLFY

-349 LMVMKYGVD
+349 LMVIKYGVD
-358 ADLAG
+358 PDIAG

-378 LFGLIYDRYGK
+378 LFGLVFDRWGR
-389 GITLV
+389 GVTLV

-405 FGFSLPMHSSTTAIT
+405 VGFSLPIHSSAVAIA
-420 LMVVLSIAYS
+420 LMVILSIGYS

-469 FVGKANETDP
+469 FVGRANETDP
-479 TYETSM
+479 SYTTSM
-485 LIFGFTALGAALTA
+485 LIFSFTALGAALTA
-499 IAMFY
+499 IVMLY
-504 VDRRQHYGLQLPNI
+504 TDRKKGYGLQLPNI
-518 RK
+518 KKA

>member
-1 MNSEGDNRVTSSP
+1 MRPSKEKINNSP
-14 PKLGGLSEG
+14 F
-23 RGGLKQHL
+23 
-31 VRLNDS
+31 
-37 PVARWTVLFIVAT
+37 ARWTVLIIVAT

-62 SPLETLLEASPSEG
+62 SPLETLLELPKEQG
-76 GLGWKPGDYGFFSG
+76 GLGWTPSDYGFFSG
-90 ASGLI
+90 AGSFI

-118 VLSCSLMVLGTLI
+118 TLACSLMALGTLI

-138 GFPPTAVV
+138 EFGNEPIAFLDYQLPASAVW
-146 NFSLFTLHFSLPTS
+146 
-160 VAVASLGFAV
+160 ASLGFAI

-180 TVSKAMV
+180 SVSKAMV

-223 FTLSTPLLLSLSFLI
+223 YTLSMPLLISLAFLI

-248 VMDRRL
+248 VMDRKL
-254 DQRNAADNIDTEEHG
+254 DDSGQTTEDSADNTQYEEQFHFS
-269 RTRNDKELCDIAT
+269 DI
-282 EEHGITR
+282 
-289 NNDELRDNPC
+289 L
-299 CSVANKT
+299 
-306 SDAEE
+306 
-311 FRLLDIIVTLRNP
+311 VTLRNP

-358 ADLAG
+358 PDIAG

-389 GITLV
+389 GVTLV

-405 FGFSLPMHSSTTAIT
+405 FGFSLPIHSSTIAIALIVT
-420 LMVVLSIAYS
+420 LSIGYS

-454 MIFFIQNFGRAIIPM
+454 MIFFIQNFGRAVIPM
-469 FVGKANETDP
+469 CVGRANETDP
-479 TYETSM
+479 TYTTSM
-485 LIFGFTALGAALTA
+485 LIFGFTALGAAVTA
-499 IAMFY
+499 IAML
-504 VDRRQHYGLQLPNI
+504 VIDKKKNYGLQLPNI
-518 RK
+518 KK

>member
-1 MNSEGDNRVTSSP
+1 MTEAIR
-14 PKLGGLSEG
+14 
-23 RGGLKQHL
+23 H
-31 VRLNDS
+31 RLNDS
-37 PVARWTVLFIVAT
+37 PFARWTVLIIVAT

-62 SPLETLLEASPSEG
+62 SPLETLLELPKSQG
-76 GLGWKPGDYGFFSG
+76 GLGWTPSDYGFFSG
-90 ASGLI
+90 AGSFI

-118 VLSCSLMVLGTLI
+118 VLACSLMALGTLL
-131 KYYAVTA
+131 KLYGVTTDFGTA
-138 GFPPTAVV
+138 EIAIFGFQ
-146 NFSLFTLHFSLPTS
+146 LPMS

-223 FTLSTPLLLSLSFLI
+223 FALSTPLLVSLAFLI

-248 VMDRRL
+248 VMDRKL
-254 DQRNAADNIDTEEHG
+254 DDDSTKNT
-269 RTRNDKELCDIAT
+269 T
-282 EEHGITR
+282 
-289 NNDELRDNPC
+289 DE
-299 CSVANKT
+299 S
-306 SDAEE
+306 EE
-311 FRLLDIIVTLRNP
+311 FHWGDILVTLRNP

-358 ADLAG
+358 PDIAG

-378 LFGLIYDRYGK
+378 LFGAVYDKYGK
-389 GITLV
+389 GVTLV

-405 FGFSLPMHSSTTAIT
+405 FGFSLPMHSSTIAIA
-420 LMVVLSIAYS
+420 LMVTLSIGYS

-469 FVGKANETDP
+469 FVGRANETDP
-479 TYETSM
+479 TYTTSM
-485 LIFGFTALGAALTA
+485 LIFGFTALGAAVTA
-499 IAMFY
+499 VGILLI
-504 VDRRQHYGLQLPNI
+504 DKHKHYGLQLPNI
-518 RK
+518 KK

>member
-1 MNSEGDNRVTSSP
+1 MTEAIR
-14 PKLGGLSEG
+14 
-23 RGGLKQHL
+23 H
-31 VRLNDS
+31 RLNDS
-37 PVARWTVLFIVAT
+37 PFARWTVLIIVAT

-62 SPLETLLEASPSEG
+62 SPLETLLELPKSQG
-76 GLGWKPGDYGFFSG
+76 GLGWTPSDYGFFSG
-90 ASGLI
+90 AGSFI

-118 VLSCSLMVLGTLI
+118 VLACSLMALGTLL
-131 KYYAVTA
+131 KLYGVTTDFGTA
-138 GFPPTAVV
+138 EIAIFGFQ
-146 NFSLFTLHFSLPTS
+146 LPMS
-160 VAVASLGFAV
+160 VGVATLGFAV

-223 FTLSTPLLLSLSFLI
+223 FALSTPLLVSLAFLI

-248 VMDRRL
+248 VMDRKL
-254 DQRNAADNIDTEEHG
+254 DDDSTKS
-269 RTRNDKELCDIAT
+269 TTDD
-282 EEHGITR
+282 
-289 NNDELRDNPC
+289 
-299 CSVANKT
+299 S
-306 SDAEE
+306 EE
-311 FRLLDIIVTLRNP
+311 FHWGDILVTLRNP

-358 ADLAG
+358 PDIAG

-378 LFGLIYDRYGK
+378 LFGAVYDKYGK
-389 GITLV
+389 GVTLV

-405 FGFSLPMHSSTTAIT
+405 FGFSLPMHSSTIAIA
-420 LMVVLSIAYS
+420 LMVTLSIGYS

-469 FVGKANETDP
+469 FVGRANETDP
-479 TYETSM
+479 TYTTSM
-485 LIFGFTALGAALTA
+485 LIFGFTALGAAVTA
-499 IAMFY
+499 VGILLI
-504 VDRRQHYGLQLPNI
+504 DKHKHYGLQLPNI
-518 RK
+518 KK

>member
-1 MNSEGDNRVTSSP
+1 MEIRQ
-14 PKLGGLSEG
+14 KI
-23 RGGLKQHL
+23 
-31 VRLNDS
+31 NDS

-62 SPLETLLEASPSEG
+62 SPLETMLEASPSEG
-76 GLGWKPGDYGFFSG
+76 GLGWTPSDYGFFSG

-118 VLSCSLMVLGTLI
+118 ILSCSLMLLGTLI
-131 KYYAVTA
+131 KYYAVIA

-146 NFSLFTLHFSLPTS
+146 DFSLFTIHFSLPTS
-160 VAVASLGFAV
+160 VALASLGFAV

-223 FTLSTPLLLSLSFLI
+223 FALSTPLLLSLSFLI

-254 DQRNAADNIDTEEHG
+254 DLSTVNK
-269 RTRNDKELCDIAT
+269 DKE
-282 EEHGITR
+282 
-289 NNDELRDNPC
+289 
-299 CSVANKT
+299 
-306 SDAEE
+306 DADE
-311 FRLLDIIVTLRNP
+311 FRWTDIIATLRNP

-358 ADLAG
+358 PDLAG

-389 GITLV
+389 GVTLV

-405 FGFSLPMHSSTTAIT
+405 FGFSLPMHGSTTAIT

-499 IAMFY
+499 VAMWY
-504 VDRRQHYGLQLPNI
+504 VDRRQHYGLQFPNI
-518 RK
+518 QK

>member
-1 MNSEGDNRVTSSP
+1 MAEAIR
-14 PKLGGLSEG
+14 
-23 RGGLKQHL
+23 H
-31 VRLNDS
+31 RLNDS
-37 PVARWTVLFIVAT
+37 PIARWTVLFIVAT

-62 SPLETLLEASPSEG
+62 SPLEALLEMPKAEG
-76 GLGWKPGDYGFFSG
+76 GLGWTSSDYGFFSG
-90 ASGLI
+90 SGSFI

-118 VLSCSLMVLGTLI
+118 ILACSLMTLGTLV
-131 KYYAVTA
+131 KYYAVTTDF
-138 GFPPTAVV
+138 GTSSVTFFGT
-146 NFSLFTLHFSLPTS
+146 NLPTS
-160 VAVASLGFAV
+160 AAWASFGFAV

-211 AALSISAPIARH
+211 AALSISAPVARH
-223 FTLSTPLLLSLSFLI
+223 FSLSTPLLVALAFLI

-254 DQRNAADNIDTEEHG
+254 DDSRRSCSTSSSSSSNE
-269 RTRNDKELCDIAT
+269 
-282 EEHGITR
+282 
-289 NNDELRDNPC
+289 NN
-299 CSVANKT
+299 
-306 SDAEE
+306 EE
-311 FRLLDIIVTLRNP
+311 FRLSDIGITLRNP
-324 GFWLITLFCVLFY
+324 GFWLITIFCVLFY

-349 LMVMKYGVD
+349 LMVIKYGVD
-358 ADLAG
+358 PDIAG

-378 LFGLIYDRYGK
+378 LFGLVFDRFGR
-389 GITLV
+389 GVTLV

-405 FGFSLPMHSSTTAIT
+405 FGFSLPMHSSAVAIA
-420 LMVVLSIAYS
+420 LMVVLSVGYS

-469 FVGKANETDP
+469 FVVRANETDP
-479 TYETSM
+479 SYTTSM

-499 IAMFY
+499 IVMLY
-504 VDRRQHYGLQLPNI
+504 TDRKKGYGLQLPNI
-518 RK
+518 KAQ

>member
-1 MNSEGDNRVTSSP
+1 MTIQ
-14 PKLGGLSEG
+14 K
-23 RGGLKQHL
+23 
-31 VRLNDS
+31 LNDS

-62 SPLETLLEASPSEG
+62 SPLETLLEMPRSQG
-76 GLGWKPGDYGFFSG
+76 GLGWTPSDYGFFSG
-90 ASGLI
+90 AGSFI

-118 VLSCSLMVLGTLI
+118 TLACSLMVIGTLI
-131 KYYAVTA
+131 KLYAVTTDF
-138 GFPPTAVV
+138 GTTDVTFFNT
-146 NFSLFTLHFSLPTS
+146 HLP
-160 VAVASLGFAV
+160 ASAAWASFGFAI

-180 TVSKAMV
+180 TVSKAIV

-199 GIQLAMARLGTA
+199 GLQLAMARFGTA

-223 FTLSTPLLLSLSFLI
+223 YTLSTPLLVALAFLT

-254 DQRNAADNIDTEEHG
+254 DHRMIIASDEHG
-269 RTRNDKELCDIAT
+269 LTQ
-282 EEHGITR
+282 
-289 NNDELRDNPC
+289 NNQDLREDPC
-299 CSVANKT
+299 SSDANKD
-306 SDAEE
+306 SEE
-311 FRLLDIIVTLRNP
+311 FRFSDIGTTLRSP

-358 ADLAG
+358 PDVAG

-389 GITLV
+389 GVTLV

-405 FGFSLPMHSSTTAIT
+405 FGFSLPMHSSTVAIT
-420 LMVVLSIAYS
+420 LMVILSVGFS

-445 LKCLGTAYS
+445 LKCLGTACS

-469 FVGKANETDP
+469 FVGKANEADP

-499 IAMFY
+499 MAMWY
-504 VDRRQHYGLQLPNI
+504 VDRRQGYGLQLPNI

>member
-1 MNSEGDNRVTSSP
+1 MNIQ
-14 PKLGGLSEG
+14 K
-23 RGGLKQHL
+23 
-31 VRLNDS
+31 LNDS
-37 PVARWTVLFIVAT
+37 PFARWTVLFIVAT

-62 SPLETLLEASPSEG
+62 SPLETLLEMPRSQG
-76 GLGWKPGDYGFFSG
+76 GLGWTPSDYGFFSG
-90 ASGLI
+90 AGSFI

-118 VLSCSLMVLGTLI
+118 TLACSLMVIGTLI
-131 KYYAVTA
+131 KLYAVTTDF
-138 GFPPTAVV
+138 GTTDVTFFNT
-146 NFSLFTLHFSLPTS
+146 HLP
-160 VAVASLGFAV
+160 ASAAWASFGFAI

-199 GIQLAMARLGTA
+199 GLQLAMARFGTA

-223 FTLSTPLLLSLSFLI
+223 YTLSTPLLVALAFLI

-254 DQRNAADNIDTEEHG
+254 DQHRTNTDLHGLQEE
-269 RTRNDKELCDIAT
+269 
-282 EEHGITR
+282 
-289 NNDELRDNPC
+289 
-299 CSVANKT
+299 SVRVSPSQ
-306 SDAEE
+306 SDAKKKSDADE
-311 FRLLDIIVTLRNP
+311 FRWSDIGTTLRNP

-358 ADLAG
+358 PDVAG

-378 LFGLIYDRYGK
+378 LFGLVYDRYGK
-389 GITLV
+389 GVTLV

-405 FGFSLPMHSSTTAIT
+405 FSFSLPMHSSTVAIA
-420 LMVVLSIAYS
+420 LMVILSVGYS

-499 IAMFY
+499 LVLWH

>member
-1 MNSEGDNRVTSSP
+1 MTEAFR
-14 PKLGGLSEG
+14 K
-23 RGGLKQHL
+23 RI
-31 VRLNDS
+31 NDS
-37 PVARWTVLFIVAT
+37 SVARWTVLFIVAT
-50 AMMMGYFVNDVM
+50 AMMMGYFVNDIM
-62 SPLETLLEASPSEG
+62 SPLETLLEMPRSQG
-76 GLGWKPGDYGFFSG
+76 GLGWTPSEYGFFSG
-90 ASGLI
+90 AGSFI
-95 NVFLLMLFFSGLI
+95 NVFLLMLFFSGII

-118 VLSCSLMVLGTLI
+118 TLACSLMVIGTLI
-131 KYYAVTA
+131 KYYAVTTD
-138 GFPPTAVV
+138 FDNTIHY
-146 NFSLFTLHFSLPTS
+146 SLFTIHLPPS
-160 VAVASLGFAV
+160 VLMASLGFAI

-180 TVSKAMV
+180 TVSKAMG

-199 GIQLAMARLGTA
+199 GLQLAMARFGTA

-223 FTLSTPLLLSLSFLI
+223 YTLSAPLLVALAFLI

-254 DQRNAADNIDTEEHG
+254 DKSSDYSENFESSDDFHFS
-269 RTRNDKELCDIAT
+269 DI
-282 EEHGITR
+282 
-289 NNDELRDNPC
+289 
-299 CSVANKT
+299 S
-306 SDAEE
+306 
-311 FRLLDIIVTLRNP
+311 VTLRNP

-358 ADLAG
+358 PDLAG

-378 LFGLIYDRYGK
+378 LFGLVYDKYGK
-389 GITLV
+389 GVTLV

-405 FGFSLPMHSSTTAIT
+405 FGFSIPIHSSAIAIA
-420 LMVVLSIAYS
+420 LMVILSIGYS

-469 FVGKANETDP
+469 CVGKANETDP
-479 TYETSM
+479 TYTSSM
-485 LIFGFTALGAALTA
+485 LIFGFTALGAVLTA
-499 IAMFY
+499 IAMLY
-504 VDRRQHYGLQLPNI
+504 VDRKKSYGLQLPNI